1 MLDFYLTGLSWHKMF
16 PGEFY
21 DFLDGINAFNWSL
34 IISEGGAGHNERLQ
48 NSTVKYRS
56 KYRVQN
62 STVQY
67 RLQYRVKN
75 STVQQRV
82 QMDEEKT
89 SDL

>member
-48 NSTVKYRS
+48 NSTVQYS
-56 KYRVQN
+56 KEN

-67 RLQYRVKN
+67 
-75 STVQQRV
+75 STVQITV
-82 QMDEEKT
+82 QSKEQYSTVESTDG
-89 SDL
+89 

>member
-1 MLDFYLTGLSWHKMF
+1 MLDFYLTGPSWHKMF

-48 NSTVKYRS
+48 NSTVQYS
-56 KYRVQN
+56 KEN